1 MAMTPP
7 RLLLV
12 DDDRLVLATT
22 AAGLSLLGYEAAT
35 ADGAEQALLLSAA
48 ERFDLAVL
56 DIRLPG
62 LSGVELAHL
71 LERRHGLRSLFL
83 SAYGEREE
91 VNQAIQQ
98 GALGYL
104 RKPVDVPHMV
114 PTIEAALARA
124 RDLDALAEAKQQLQR
139 ALSERRQTSVAVGIL
154 MAQRRLSEAAAF
166 EALRG
171 EARKRRRKLSEF
183 CDELVAGLQRQ
194 EHG

>member
-1 MAMTPP
+1 MTPP